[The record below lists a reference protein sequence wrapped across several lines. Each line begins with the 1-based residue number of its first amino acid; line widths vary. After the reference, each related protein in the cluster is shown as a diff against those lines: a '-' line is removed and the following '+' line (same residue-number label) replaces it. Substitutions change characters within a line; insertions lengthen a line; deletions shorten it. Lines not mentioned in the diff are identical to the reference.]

1 MSITLDA
8 FSVSITSPAGKSA
21 FHLSIIDGKIVV
33 IAISF
38 LAAEFLAARYV
49 ARKGRMSARSSA
61 VKIDLRELGVAI
73 WKEFL
78 MEGCFVTYI

>member
-38 LAAEFLAARYV
+38 LAAEFLA
-49 ARKGRMSARSSA
+49 RKVRRSKGA
-61 VKIDLRELGVAI
+61 N
-73 WKEFL
+73 
-78 MEGCFVTYI
+78 